1 MRKRDEREDR
11 DVRME
16 LRSGMEKGS
25 GSGSPGA
32 VEGREMLRLRLGDL
46 NGLGRIASP
55 SLEGGA
61 VIAESDITS
70 APSIERARVEG
81 RKSEWRP

>member
-1 MRKRDEREDR
+1 MRVRKREEREDR

-16 LRSGMEKGS
+16 LRSGMEKGRR
-25 GSGSPGA
+25 GGSPGA
-32 VEGREMLRLRLGDL
+32 VEGREMLRLRLGDP
-46 NGLGRIASP
+46 NGFGRIASP

-61 VIAESDITS
+61 VMAESDITS

-81 RKSEWRP
+81 RKSE